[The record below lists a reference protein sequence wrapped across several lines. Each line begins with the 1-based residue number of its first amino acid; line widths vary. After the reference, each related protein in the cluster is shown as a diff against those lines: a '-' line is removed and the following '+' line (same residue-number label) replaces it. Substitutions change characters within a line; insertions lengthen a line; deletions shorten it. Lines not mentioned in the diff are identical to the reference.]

1 MKTMS
6 KEKEFP
12 KLSLD
17 KENNNV
23 CIIPVSFGDTF
34 KEPEKKDIPNIDI
47 QPGLFFPEFY
57 EKGLDNPA
65 YYDPLEARK
74 VARADTKKQKFI
86 SRCIP
91 GDSNG
96 AKLTKVPGLNI
107 WRLDFRK
114 PSSSNQSIQAPWYRL
129 TTILAMVA
137 ILALVVCGVA
147 VIVHAVKGGLIFGF
161 PWFPFENESDIIGI
175 NRVATHFRIMNR
187 KFEIEL
193 TEKTSEQH
201 LQLVAELKHSLDVLF
216 MDSPLVNLYNTSNDF
231 QFSNGSVIVQC
242 TVHLKRPLPD
252 GAQRVGFA
260 FVRAL
265 EEGKGILPPGMFYI
279 DVHTVRFA
287 AMKMET
293 SENASENLSESGEWS
308 EWSSCMRN
316 GTCDSTRIRV
326 RKRRCQGSLKD
337 VCSGHHEVVETRPCL
352 CPLPVSIATLTTS
365 SLLLPGEWSQWSSWS
380 SCSTPE
386 DMCDPQQIQRRTREC
401 KGLGLRGL
409 PTIVCSK
416 KTGESAI
423 QMRHCLCSEE
433 KEMSDLE
440 SSKELIDGTTLHVFE
455 NDYMHWFIPIKS
467 E

>member
-114 PSSSNQSIQAPWYRL
+114 PSSSNQSIQWL
-129 TTILAMVA
+129 KL
-137 ILALVVCGVA
+137 LVSFS
-147 VIVHAVKGGLIFGF
+147 VKGGLIFGF

-293 SENASENLSESGEWS
+293 NENASENLSESETEGEIPDRSWAA
-308 EWSSCMRN
+308 
-316 GTCDSTRIRV
+316 STRCWV
-326 RKRRCQGSLKD
+326 
-337 VCSGHHEVVETRPCL
+337 
-352 CPLPVSIATLTTS
+352 
-365 SLLLPGEWSQWSSWS
+365 
-380 SCSTPE
+380 
-386 DMCDPQQIQRRTREC
+386 
-401 KGLGLRGL
+401 
-409 PTIVCSK
+409 
-416 KTGESAI
+416 
-423 QMRHCLCSEE
+423 
-433 KEMSDLE
+433 
-440 SSKELIDGTTLHVFE
+440 
-455 NDYMHWFIPIKS
+455 HWK
-467 E
+467 